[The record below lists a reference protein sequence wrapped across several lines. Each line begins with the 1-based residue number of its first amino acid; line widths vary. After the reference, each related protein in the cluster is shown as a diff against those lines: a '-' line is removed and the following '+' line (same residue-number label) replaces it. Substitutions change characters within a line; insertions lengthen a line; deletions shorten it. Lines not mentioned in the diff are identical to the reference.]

1 MANQGYSFPMI
12 PEKWGNSERQF
23 ALALRT
29 LFDTLFSDQETQN
42 DNIMKNRQAISET
55 MAQLNKNM
63 DALGSQLSVIE
74 GKLNFLQQQINSL
87 QE

>member
-23 ALALRT
+23 ALALRP
-29 LFDTLFSDQETQN
+29 LFDTLFSDQETQT
-42 DNIMKNRQAISET
+42 DNIRINRQAISET